1 MLITDLSHWFLLWV
15 PVGLVWHSH
24 LTSVSLPLRHCG
36 DQIGGQ
42 FKMSNTWSNEWRAEL
57 SLQNEDEENAK
68 WKQRVLPEHA
78 ETSLW
83 GVDQLFHSLNAT
95 QPESYWQAAVHEVLS
110 EGVSHGVLNRSN
122 GGTSPDGCV
131 RLQVEWLFSAEACN
145 KSHQSDSLTAA
156 VSAQTPGMKSLTH
169 TGMSRWCKGFTEGT
183 LQHLHI
189 KNHMCY
195 LQQGFKRQTRF
206 NLYFMLL
213 LNSDSRE
220 ITGHEGTE
228 NQTSVSQR

>member
-1 MLITDLSHWFLLWV
+1 MQS
-15 PVGLVWHSH
+15 GS
-24 LTSVSLPLRHCG
+24 SVSCL
-36 DQIGGQ
+36 
-42 FKMSNTWSNEWRAEL
+42 NTLKPPS
-57 SLQNEDEENAK
+57 
-68 WKQRVLPEHA
+68 
-78 ETSLW
+78 
-83 GVDQLFHSLNAT
+83 
-95 QPESYWQAAVHEVLS
+95 EVLIS
-110 EGVSHGVLNRSN
+110 SSTPSTQLNLNPIGRLRFMRSCQRGQSHGVLNRSN

-189 KNHMCY
+189 KKHVCY

-228 NQTSVSQR
+228 NQTLASQR

>member
-1 MLITDLSHWFLLWV
+1 MESSTVQTEEPARIAVLGYRLNGFFLQRPVINLI
-15 PVGLVWHSH
+15 
-24 LTSVSLPLRHCG
+24 
-36 DQIGGQ
+36 
-42 FKMSNTWSNEWRAEL
+42 
-57 SLQNEDEENAK
+57 
-68 WKQRVLPEHA
+68 
-78 ETSLW
+78 
-83 GVDQLFHSLNAT
+83 
-95 QPESYWQAAVHEVLS
+95 
-110 EGVSHGVLNRSN
+110 
-122 GGTSPDGCV
+122 
-131 RLQVEWLFSAEACN
+131 
-145 KSHQSDSLTAA
+145 SDSLTAA